1 MVRSG
6 AIVWRTNKNRNTTS
20 RGVGGQANGSGFAC
34 SVCGETQRA
43 HWSPEIV
50 PGQDIGI
57 IPLFQ
62 KTQNLNEFLTWP
74 S

>member
-6 AIVWRTNKNRNTTS
+6 AILWRTNNKNRNTTS

-43 HWSPEIV
+43 DWSAEIV
-50 PGQDIGI
+50 LGQDIGI
-57 IPLFQ
+57 TLQSCLGWI
-62 KTQNLNEFLTWP
+62 NN
-74 S
+74 

>member
-34 SVCGETQRA
+34 SVCGETQSV

-57 IPLFQ
+57 TGQ
-62 KTQNLNEFLTWP
+62 AFLGWINN
-74 S
+74 